1 MTDPTTETTN
11 TMTDPT
17 TDGDTPRDDTS
28 NGEGRA
34 QLEAERDFLLRSLDD
49 LEAEHDAGGI
59 DEESYETLR
68 DDYTARA
75 AAVIRTLRDGIDAR
89 PSAAPSSWKRRA
101 LVIGGVVVFAVGA
114 GVALAAALG
123 ARLPGQTATGDSQA
137 SKQSSAAPTNA
148 QLIKR
153 LEDAIAKNPND
164 TQTRMLLAPRLEAT
178 GDLAGALTQY
188 DAVVKV
194 DPTNAVAEA
203 QAGRIIYLSAEAAV
217 KSNPDAAAQL
227 VAQSKA
233 RLEHAIEL
241 DGNYADA
248 YYFHAI
254 VLANEYGDFA
264 GAQND
269 LQHYLV
275 LAPNGTWVG
284 QAQQLIADVTNA
296 MTPTTTSPPST
307 TNPSTGKSSGKSKN

>member
-1 MTDPTTETTN
+1 
-11 TMTDPT
+11 MTDPT
-17 TDGDTPRDDTS
+17 TDTTKTMADPTDDRGAGGSTPRDED
-28 NGEGRA
+28 RA

-59 DEESYETLR
+59 DDESYQTLR

-75 AAVIRTLRDGIDAR
+75 AAVIRALRDGLDAR
-89 PSAAPSSWKRRA
+89 PAAPRASWKRRA
-101 LVIGGVVVFAVGA
+101 LVLGGIVVFAVGA

-123 ARLPGQTATGDSQA
+123 ARLPGQTATGNS
-137 SKQSSAAPTNA
+137 QSSQSSSSAPTNA

-153 LEDAIAKNPND
+153 LEDAIAQSPND
-164 TQTRMLLAPRLEAT
+164 TQTRLLLAPRLEAS
-178 GDLAGALTQY
+178 GDLAGALAQY
-188 DAVVKV
+188 DAVMRI
-194 DPTNAVAEA
+194 DPKNAAAEA
-203 QAGRIIYLSAEAAV
+203 QAGRIIYLSAQAAV
-217 KSNPDAAAQL
+217 RTNPGAVAEL
-227 VAQSKA
+227 VATSKA

-254 VLANEYGDFA
+254 VLANEYANFA

-275 LAPNGTWVG
+275 LAPNGQWAG
-284 QAQQLIADVTNA
+284 DAQQLLAEVTNA
-296 MTPTTTSPPST
+296 MTPTTTPPST
-307 TNPSTGKSSGKSKN
+307 AKPSNGQSSNGKSKKN

>member
-1 MTDPTTETTN
+1 M
-11 TMTDPT
+11 
-17 TDGDTPRDDTS
+17 
-28 NGEGRA
+28 
-34 QLEAERDFLLRSLDD
+34 
-49 LEAEHDAGGI
+49 
-59 DEESYETLR
+59 
-68 DDYTARA
+68 
-75 AAVIRTLRDGIDAR
+75 
-89 PSAAPSSWKRRA
+89 
-101 LVIGGVVVFAVGA
+101 FAVGA

-296 MTPTTTSPPST
+296 IDADDGVATLDDEPVDRRSRQASRRTDLPRETGKDPPWPSPPNPRSTNRRSTARPSRRIAAPSSWTSTRSSRRTRSTTSSGWHARGTTTA
-307 TNPSTGKSSGKSKN
+307 